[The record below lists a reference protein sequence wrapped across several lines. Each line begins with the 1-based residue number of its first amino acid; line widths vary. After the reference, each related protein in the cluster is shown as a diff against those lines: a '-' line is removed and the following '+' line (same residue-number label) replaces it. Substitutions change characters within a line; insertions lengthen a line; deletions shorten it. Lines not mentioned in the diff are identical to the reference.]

1 MHLPTSSEA
10 VVSALPGK
18 RSMNPEETLLIKL
31 WVLLLQLLHKLHG
44 VYPVEVDRE
53 EQRGHEG
60 TGKPEPYP
68 SDRDVLNPICEERNH
83 LVPEEVKISQEF
95 LDNLGGPVEKV
106 NLQVLTAIPVSVVR
120 NSYRLDAVTH

>member
-1 MHLPTSSEA
+1 LPTSSEV

-18 RSMNPEETLLIKL
+18 RSVNPEETLLIKL
-31 WVLLLQLLHKLHG
+31 RVPLLQLLHEPHG

-53 EQRGHEG
+53 EQRGHKG
-60 TGKPEPYP
+60 TGKPEPHP

-83 LVPEEVKISQEF
+83 LVPEEVEISPEF

-106 NLQVLTAIPVSVVR
+106 NRQVLAAIPVSVVR
-120 NSYRLDAVTH
+120 NRYRLDAVTH